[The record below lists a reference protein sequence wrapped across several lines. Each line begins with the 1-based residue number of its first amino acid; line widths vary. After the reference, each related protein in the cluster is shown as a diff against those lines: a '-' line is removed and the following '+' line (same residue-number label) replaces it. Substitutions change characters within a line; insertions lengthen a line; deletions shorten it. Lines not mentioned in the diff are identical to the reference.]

1 MKLASWACC
10 AIRTATG
17 LVLGALLA
25 AALAQ
30 DTGPEELPPVVHFDL
45 VERQVVPLGPVLP
58 DAGIVRPDLSEPGWE
73 AIELPVKTPR
83 GAVTRLDGVRD
94 WSMHWYHVRYTLP
107 PSGVSP
113 PLALYSARV
122 QGGPVEV
129 HVNGRLLSANRRHW
143 SSQWNRPLYVPIP
156 HDVVFTSPGVAID
169 VDVTVGVPLRPR
181 MTHSLSTL
189 WVGPADE
196 IKAMADRR
204 TLLHV
209 TGPQVTS
216 LTILVLGLFS
226 FGVWMR
232 RRKESAYLLFAL
244 ASAVWWVRNL
254 HYHADL
260 PRGGLVHDWFWWLTN
275 ASMSWVMVLTYLFAL
290 RFHDRR
296 YRVVEWVL
304 VGFTA
309 LSALLTIPPSPWDPL
324 VLQQSVNAL
333 VSVFVTGFITWIA
346 VRHRSSEL
354 RVLTATLWI
363 GIAMG
368 VHDLLLVS
376 LRISPES
383 VYLMPY
389 ATLLVFSAFLYAVLR
404 RYSGAIEE
412 VEQINASLEERLA
425 QRTAQ
430 LEENHRKLREVERE
444 QAMLLERQRLMRDM
458 HDGMGSAL
466 MSSLVLVEQ
475 GKLDIQAVAGVL
487 RECVDDLRLVIDS
500 LEPIG
505 HDLVTLLATLR
516 YRLGKRLE
524 AAGLQLEW
532 HVDDLPPL
540 PWLDATAALQVLRI
554 VQEALTNIL
563 KHAKAR
569 KVTIALRKTDQAV
582 EVHVADDGVGF
593 DTSAV
598 GDAPT
603 ASKGLRNLRKRA
615 QSLGGDVLFASR
627 PGGTCVTLVLPVER
641 G

>member
-10 AIRTATG
+10 GTRAAAG
-17 LVLGALLA
+17 VVLALLTA
-25 AALAQ
+25 AAPAQ
-30 DTGPEELPPVVHFDL
+30 DEAPEQLPPVQQFTL
-45 VERQVVPLGPVLP
+45 AERQIVPLGPSLP
-58 DAGIVRPDLSEPGWE
+58 DAGIVRPELSEPGWE
-73 AIELPVKTPR
+73 LVELPVATPR
-83 GAVTRLDGVRD
+83 GAVTRFTGPRE

-107 PSGVSP
+107 PSGASP
-113 PLALYSARV
+113 PLALYAARV

-143 SSQWNRPLYVPIP
+143 GSQWNRPLYVPIP
-156 HDVVFTSPGVAID
+156 HDVVFTSPGIAID
-169 VDVTVGVPLRPR
+169 VDVTVGVPLRR
-181 MTHSLSTL
+181 NMTHALSTL

-196 IKAMADRR
+196 VRAMAERR
-204 TLLHV
+204 TLLQV

-226 FGVWMR
+226 LGVWVR
-232 RRKESAYLLFAL
+232 RRKEAAYLLFAL
-244 ASAVWWVRNL
+244 VSAAWWLRNL
-254 HYHADL
+254 HYHVDL
-260 PRGGLVHDWFWWLTN
+260 PRGGVVHDWFWWFTN

-290 RFHDRR
+290 RFHHRR
-296 YRVVEWVL
+296 YPVAEGL
-304 VGFTA
+304 LIGFTV
-309 LSALLTIPPSPWDPL
+309 LSAVLTVPPLPWDPL
-324 VLQQSVNAL
+324 VLQQSVNAV
-333 VSVFVTGFITWIA
+333 VSVLVTGFITWIA
-346 VRHRSSEL
+346 VRHKSREL

-363 GIAMG
+363 CIAMG
-368 VHDLLLVS
+368 IHDILLVS

-389 ATLLVFSAFLYAVLR
+389 ATLLMFGAFLYAVLR

-412 VEQINASLEERLA
+412 VEQINASLEQRLA
-425 QRTAQ
+425 ERTAQ
-430 LEENHRKLREVERE
+430 LEENHRKLRDVERE

-475 GKLDIQAVAGVL
+475 GKLDIQAVAAVL

-532 HVDDLPPL
+532 QVDDLPPL

-569 KVTIALRKTDQAV
+569 RVTIALKKTGDAV
-582 EVHVADDGVGF
+582 EVHIDDDGVGF
-593 DTSAV
+593 DTSAAS
-598 GDAPT
+598 DAPT
-603 ASKGLRNLRKRA
+603 GSKGLRNLRKRA
-615 QSLGGDVLFASR
+615 QSLGGDVTFASQ
-627 PGGTCVTLVLPVER
+627 PGRTCVTLMLPVRR